1 MGEEKKKL
9 LSNRLE
15 SMFNLQEKLMQEYK
29 RTKSDDL
36 PSWPVDLTDKYDQRF
51 CRDITLRSVEEM
63 FEALAHL
70 KNWKKHRKTEN
81 KEFDRSEFLEEL
93 VESLHYTLELLILC
107 GVTSDELYQ
116 AYCKKNRVNLDR
128 LKNGY

>member
-1 MGEEKKKL
+1 
-9 LSNRLE
+9 
-15 SMFNLQEKLMQEYK
+15 MFTLQEELMREYK
-29 RTKSDDL
+29 KEKADDL
-36 PSWPVDLTDKYDQRF
+36 PSWPVDLTNKQDQRF

-81 KEFDRSEFLEEL
+81 KEFDRSEFLEEIIDS
-93 VESLHYTLELLILC
+93 VHYTLELLILC
-107 GVTSDELYQ
+107 GVTSDEFFQ

-128 LKNGY
+128 LTNGY